1 MSSWTPGSYLI
12 GPAPAPARKLST
24 SPTEIVHLLI
34 AFVVLAFDITL
45 IQNGLAILAAGPTAT
60 TLLLNTIA
68 LGAAVALTGFV
79 AHELA
84 HKIVA
89 QRYGF
94 WAEFRM
100 SPIGLFISV
109 MTAFVGFL
117 MALPGATMIGGM
129 GDVRQW
135 GRTSV
140 AGPLLNLAEGAV
152 FLTASA
158 ALFVDGHHLF
168 ASQFLLLLALFNG
181 IFAAFNLLPFG
192 LLDGRKVF
200 RWNRGVWAATFAV
213 AISFALYTYSALT
226 LAAPPF

>member
-1 MSSWTPGSYLI
+1 MSLPSPSSYVI
-12 GPAPAPARKLST
+12 GRAPAPARKITT

-34 AFVVLAFDITL
+34 AFLVLTFDISL
-45 IQNGLAILAAGPTAT
+45 IQRGFGLFAGGTANAPLILFAVEV
-60 TLLLNTIA
+60 
-68 LGAAVALTGFV
+68 GAAVALTGFV

-84 HKIVA
+84 HKVVA

-100 SPIGLFISV
+100 SPIGLLISV

-129 GDVRQW
+129 GDARQW

-140 AGPLLNLAEGAV
+140 AGPLLNLIEGAV
-152 FLTASA
+152 FLIGAAAS
-158 ALFVDGHHLF
+158 FVLQHNDWTT
-168 ASQFLLLLALFNG
+168 SFLLLLALFNG

-200 RWNRGVWAATFAV
+200 RWNRGVWAVTFAMAV
-213 AISFALYTYSALT
+213 GFALYAYSAL
-226 LAAPPF
+226 LLLVPPF